1 MLLILEHYFR
11 SYSARKK
18 VAEVLYTNGLSVR
31 NSKIYSGEVEIPIS
45 SIANVAEVNR
55 KIVYHTIE
63 FIEKNYPLKVIFE
76 KLTPAPNLSKLA
88 PEMGWDVLEIGIK
101 KGKFACTI
109 GKVITALFDYKC
121 HIRQVLGEEPIS
133 GTGKLTIVL
142 EGTIPVDIISQ
153 IREVKG
159 VGAISLHT
167 SQSDVDKLVCNFCE
181 VKYCPRR
188 IPDVEEA

>member
-18 VAEVLYTNGLSVR
+18 VAEVLYTNGLSIR
-31 NSKIYSGEVEIPIS
+31 DSKIYSGKVEIPIS
-45 SIANVAEVNR
+45 SVANAAGVNR

-63 FIEKNYPLKVIFE
+63 FVEKNYPLKVIFE
-76 KLTPAPNLSKLA
+76 KLQPAANLSNIA

-121 HIRQVLGEEPIS
+121 HIRQVLGEEPITGS
-133 GTGKLTIVL
+133 GKLTIVL

-153 IREVKG
+153 IRDVKG

-167 SQSDVDKLVCNFCE
+167 SQTDVDKLICNFCE
-181 VKYCPRR
+181 IKYCPRR
-188 IPDVEEA
+188 VPDVEEA

>member
-1 MLLILEHYFR
+1 MLLIIEHYFR

-18 VAEVLYTNGLSVR
+18 VAEILYKNGLSVR
-31 NSKIYSGEVEIPIS
+31 NSKIYSGDVEIPIS
-45 SIANVAEVNR
+45 AVANAAEVNR

-63 FIEKNYPLKVIFE
+63 FIEKNYPLRVIFE
-76 KLTPAPNLSKLA
+76 KMRSGPDLSRLA
-88 PEMGWDVLEIGIK
+88 PEMGWDVLEIEIK

-109 GKVITALFDYKC
+109 GKVINALFDYKC
-121 HIRQVLGEEPIS
+121 RIRQVLGEEPIS

-142 EGTIPVDIISQ
+142 EGVIPVDIISK

-159 VGAISLHT
+159 VGSISLHT
-167 SQSDVDKLVCNFCE
+167 SQSDVEKLVCNFCE

-188 IPDVEEA
+188 VPDVQEA